1 MLVVAVGVNS
11 QWGKIKSL
19 ISSEREDTPL
29 QNHLEELAETI
40 GKMGLVAAIL
50 TFVSLTM
57 FFKLIYILQ
66 RLH

>member
-19 ISSEREDTPL
+19 ISAEREDTPL